1 MNGFLLIDK
10 ARGINSFKLV
20 LALRKIAGQK
30 RVGFAGTLDPLA
42 SGLMILALGEYTK
55 LLQYLEAKDKVYHVT
70 MRFGVVSDTYDTDGQ
85 VVPFVNLSEAQEA
98 PTFQQ
103 IEEVLS
109 RDFTGEINQIPPRFS
124 ALRID
129 GKRAYDMAREGQQFE
144 MKARPVQIFSSKILS
159 YNFPEL
165 SLEVH
170 CSSGTYIRSLAHD
183 LGQKL
188 GCGAVVSV
196 LRRTKVGQL
205 KVEDSVA
212 LEKLN
217 EAPLSSFFV
226 QPEKVLASVFGEESI
241 LQLSEGDYEVLA
253 RGNFIENGFGLPVGH
268 GGGEVN
274 HRLGGASEVGLA
286 FFRGEVVGVVE
297 TTEGGSKLKFKKKLL
312 IF

>member
-10 ARGINSFKLV
+10 ASGINSFKLV
-20 LALRKIAGQK
+20 LALRKIAAQK

-42 SGLMILALGEYTK
+42 SGLMVLALGEYTK
-55 LLQYLEAKDKVYHVT
+55 LLSYLEAKDKVYQVT
-70 MRFGVVSDTYDTDGQ
+70 MRFGVVSDTYDIDGQ
-85 VVPFVNLSEAQEA
+85 VVPFVNLEGVQPP
-98 PTFQQ
+98 PTLGQ
-103 IEEVLS
+103 IEAALA

-144 MKARPVQIFSSKILS
+144 MKARPVQIFSSKVLE

-170 CSSGTYIRSLAHD
+170 CSSGMYIRSLAHD

-196 LRRTKVGQL
+196 LRRTKVGKL
-205 KVEDSVA
+205 DVGDSV
-212 LEKLN
+212 LLDKLN
-217 EAPLSSFFV
+217 DAPLSSFFV
-226 QPEKVLASVFGEESI
+226 QPEKVLAGVFPEEA
-241 LQLSEGDYEVLA
+241 LLKLEEGDYEVLA
-253 RGNFIENGFGLPVGH
+253 RGNFIGNSFGLPVG
-268 GGGEVN
+268 G
-274 HRLGGASEVGLA
+274 VGLA

-297 TTEGGSKLKFKKKLL
+297 TVEEGSKLKFKKKLL